1 MIVAAKFT
9 PDRHART
16 DAAKFE
22 TLLPRIQQHAK
33 RAFRRCPCEERE
45 EAVAEVVAHAWIA
58 FSRLMDRGLEH
69 VIYATPLARYAIKRV
84 RAHRC
89 VGCVR
94 NVNDIS
100 STYAQRQHGIHV
112 DRLDQYDDRAGQWKQ
127 LLVEDRRAGPAD
139 TAAVRI
145 DFADWLQ
152 QLPKRLRRITEL
164 LAAGETTGAVARK
177 FRLSSGRIS
186 QMRRELRWDWDDF
199 QSGAAAV

>member
-1 MIVAAKFT
+1 MIVATKSI
-9 PDRHART
+9 PDRRART
-16 DAAKFE
+16 YAAKFE
-22 TLLPRIQQHAK
+22 TLLPRIQHHAK
-33 RAFRRCPCEERE
+33 RAFRRCPCDERE

-58 FSRLMDRGLEH
+58 FLRLMDRGLEH

-100 STYAQRQHGIHV
+100 STYAQHQHGFHV
-112 DRLDQYDDRAGQWKQ
+112 DRLDQRDDRDGRWKQ
-127 LLVEDRRAGPAD
+127 MLVEDQHAGPAD

-152 QLPKRLRRITEL
+152 QLPRRLRRIAEL
-164 LAAGETTGAVARK
+164 LAIGETTGVVAKRFK
-177 FRLSSGRIS
+177 LSSGRIS
-186 QMRRELRWDWDDF
+186 QLRRELRRGWDDF
-199 QSGAAAV
+199 HGGALLV